1 MFKDYLLDRFKEAS
15 TWRGLVMLAMA
26 AGLHI
31 DPALADQIITAGV
44 AVVGALGA
52 LIPDR
57 K

>member
-1 MFKDYLLDRFKEAS
+1 MFMDYLLDRLEEPS
-15 TWRGLVMLAMA
+15 TWRGIVMLATA
-26 AGLHI
+26 LGLHL

>member
-1 MFKDYLLDRFKEAS
+1 MFKKYLLDRLKEAS
-15 TWRGLVMLAMA
+15 TWRGLVMLGMA
-26 AGLHI
+26 AGLKL

-44 AVVGALGA
+44 AVVGVLGA